1 VSGDIRPATLADSV
15 RTLRRRFEQAGIGD
29 AVLDARLLVAEA
41 SGLEPTGIILHG
53 DRETDD
59 AVAARIEELARRR
72 LAGEPVGRILGR
84 REFWGMTFHLSP
96 ETLEPR
102 PDTETLVEA
111 ALAHVDRQGLREAP
125 LVLADLGTGTGAI
138 AVALLSELP
147 LARAVATDLAG
158 GALETARENAGRL
171 GVGQRFHAVATD
183 FGAALSGGFDLIV
196 SNPPYIGLAERE
208 QLSREVR
215 EHDPD
220 LALFAGA
227 DGLDAY
233 RAITADLPRL
243 LRPEGAVFLEI
254 GWRQGEAVTELL
266 EHAGLKE
273 VQVRQDLGGR
283 DRVVAAQC
291 VAK

>member
-1 VSGDIRPATLADSV
+1 MSGDTRPATLADSV
-15 RTLRRRFEQAGIGD
+15 RTLRRRFEQAGMD
-29 AVLDARLLVAEA
+29 EAALDARLLVAEA

-59 AVAARIEELARRR
+59 AVARRIEELARRR

-84 REFWGMTFHLSP
+84 RDFWGMTFHLSP

-147 LARAVATDLAG
+147 RARALATDLAG
-158 GALETARENAGRL
+158 GALRTARENACRL
-171 GVGQRFHAVATD
+171 GVGARFHAVGTD

-196 SNPPYIGLAERE
+196 SNPPYIGLDERSD
-208 QLSREVR
+208 LSREVR
-215 EHDPD
+215 EHDPA

-233 RAITADLPRL
+233 RAIIADLPRL
-243 LRPEGAVFLEI
+243 LRPGGAVFLEV
-254 GWRQGEAVTELL
+254 GWRQGEVVTRLL
-266 EHAGLKE
+266 ENAGLGE
-273 VQVRQDLGGR
+273 IQVWQDLGGR